1 MIDVSSPNL
10 PQDEPFTK
18 RLFKNLTY
26 FDFYFVREVSIALSD
41 ELWLKEEVLKLL
53 QPLIRPFSAAQKHCL
68 LESGIRYVVCVRQEV
83 EAHFIK
89 PQISDPSFA
98 YLTLDIADNATENII
113 RFFPKVR
120 QFIDEALSNNCKV
133 LVHGNNGNSR
143 SATLILAYIMEKF
156 GLSYSDALRKKR
168 ASINPNEGFQAQLAE
183 YEPIYKA
190 RQTLANGESSS
201 DRRPKRKCEQLTE
214 TVDYN
219 LIQRPPSPDLENNYQ
234 EYSQSDR
241 IF

>member
-10 PQDEPFTK
+10 PQDEANGHPNISPMYGVSVYPAVTTRANIFN
-18 RLFKNLTY
+18 KNMQEIIPGVFLG
-26 FDFYFVREVSIALSD
+26 
-41 ELWLKEEVLKLL
+41 
-53 QPLIRPFSAAQKHCL
+53 PFSAAQKHCL

-83 EAHFIK
+83 DAHFIK

-113 RFFPKVR
+113 RFFPKVL
-120 QFIDEALSNNCKV
+120 QV

-156 GLSYSDALRKKR
+156 GLSYSDALQFVKEKR
-168 ASINPNEGFQAQLAE
+168 ASINPNEGFLAQLAE

-190 RQTLANGESSS
+190 HKLWPMENRQVTADPNVNVSS
-201 DRRPKRKCEQLTE
+201 
-214 TVDYN
+214 
-219 LIQRPPSPDLENNYQ
+219 
-234 EYSQSDR
+234 
-241 IF
+241 